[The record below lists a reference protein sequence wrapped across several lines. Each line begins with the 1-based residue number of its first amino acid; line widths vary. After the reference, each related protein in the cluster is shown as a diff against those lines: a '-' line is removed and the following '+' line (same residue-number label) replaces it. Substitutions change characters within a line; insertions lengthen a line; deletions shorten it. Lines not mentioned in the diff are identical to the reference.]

1 MTTSSPGFPAYD
13 AFGTHRVL
21 EPPGALPQEAR
32 RLDARPEI
40 APNELLIGVDRL
52 NLDAASFLQLRAEC
66 YGDPAAIGRRVAAIV
81 AERGK
86 MQNPV
91 TGSGGVLC
99 GTLVA
104 VGSEHPRAAEF
115 ATVLHSGDGAMH
127 DAGGDA
133 RGGGAATPTAGPRV
147 ATLVSLTLTP
157 LRLEEVGAVHLATG
171 QIEVRGTAVLF
182 AGGAFALLPPDL
194 PESLALAV
202 LDVAGAPAHTRRL
215 AKAGDT
221 VFILG
226 GGGRAGLLC
235 QEAAARSVGPAGR
248 VITWC
253 HPAEAAERA
262 RRLAAAAAASDHAEV
277 AAPSSR
283 APVTVLQGDGTDALG
298 TLRAVSAATNGG
310 LADLTVNCVSAPN
323 TEMASIL
330 ATREGGTVL
339 FFGMATDF
347 ARAAL
352 GAEGVGKDV
361 TMLIGNGYARGHADA
376 ALELV
381 RSSAAL
387 RDLFAKL

>member
-1 MTTSSPGFPAYD
+1 MTPRPLTTPSPGFPAYD

-21 EPPGALPQEAR
+21 EPRGALPQEAH

-40 APNELLIGVDRL
+40 APNELLIAVDRL

-66 YGDPAAIGRRVAAIV
+66 GDDPAAIGRRVAAMV

-104 VGSEHPRAAEF
+104 MGAEHPRATEF
-115 ATVLHSGDGAMH
+115 AAILNAGD
-127 DAGGDA
+127 
-133 RGGGAATPTAGPRV
+133 GPRV
-147 ATLVSLTLTP
+147 ATLISLTLTP
-157 LRLEEVGAVHLATG
+157 LRLEQVGTVDLAGG

-182 AGGAFALLPPDL
+182 AGSAFAVLPPDL
-194 PESLALAV
+194 PEPLALAV

-215 AKAGDT
+215 AKRGDT

-235 QEAAARSVGPAGR
+235 QEAAARSVGSSGR
-248 VITWC
+248 VIAWC

-262 RRLAAAAAASDHAEV
+262 RRLAAAAAASDPAEGG
-277 AAPSSR
+277 APSSR
-283 APVTVLQGDGTDALG
+283 APVTVLHGDATDALG
-298 TLRAVSAATNGG
+298 TLRAVTAATNGG
-310 LADLTVNCVSAPN
+310 LADLTINCVSAPG

-330 ATREGGTVL
+330 ATRDGGTVL

-347 ARAAL
+347 TRAAL
-352 GAEGVGKDV
+352 GAEGVGKDI
-361 TMLIGNGYARGHADA
+361 TMLIGNGYAQGHAEA

-387 RDLFAKL
+387 RDLFSGR

>member
-1 MTTSSPGFPAYD
+1 MTPRPPTTSSPGFRAYD

-21 EPPGALPQEAR
+21 EPPGALPQEAH

-40 APNELLIGVDRL
+40 APNELLIAVDRL

-66 YGDPAAIGRRVAAIV
+66 GDDPAAIGRRVAAIV

-104 VGSEHPRAAEF
+104 VGAEHPRATEF
-115 ATVLHSGDGAMH
+115 AAILNVGD
-127 DAGGDA
+127 
-133 RGGGAATPTAGPRV
+133 GPRV

-157 LRLEEVGAVHLATG
+157 LRLEQVGTVDLAGG
-171 QIEVRGTAVLF
+171 QIEVRGTAVLC
-182 AGGAFALLPPDL
+182 AGGAFTVLPPDL
-194 PESLALAV
+194 PEPLALAV

-215 AKAGDT
+215 AKWGDT
-221 VFILG
+221 VVILG

-235 QEAAARSVGPAGR
+235 QEAAARSVGPSGR
-248 VITWC
+248 VIAWC

-262 RRLAAAAAASDHAEV
+262 RRLAAEGGV
-277 AAPSSR
+277 PSSR
-283 APVTVLQGDGTDALG
+283 GPVTVLHGDATDALG
-298 TLRAVSAATNGG
+298 TLRAVSAATKGG
-310 LADLTVNCVSAPN
+310 LADVTINCVSAPG

-330 ATREGGTVL
+330 ATRDGGTVL

-347 ARAAL
+347 TRAAL
-352 GAEGVGKDV
+352 GAEGVGRDV
-361 TMLIGNGYARGHADA
+361 TMLIGNGYTRGHADA

-387 RDLFAKL
+387 RDLFAGI